1 MAKYFFCNKFVNEM
15 FLGCNIKNLFGS
27 REASILYYASVCFR
41 HRYCI
46 QIIGSNIEYNPKFLG
61 KIKKA
66 LEFQCLYRSFYFHWL
81 KQS

>member
-41 HRYCI
+41 HGYCI
-46 QIIGSNIEYNPKFLG
+46 QIIVLI
-61 KIKKA
+61 
-66 LEFQCLYRSFYFHWL
+66 LEFNL
-81 KQS
+81 